1 MKITISGHKE
11 EGIDWPKIPAIK
23 HIRFLTDLGLK
34 EAKDIVDKLK
44 TGTPSTTEFKPVGG
58 KDRDNFEVQEAIKAL
73 RDMEIKVIIE
83 MPHSKESKELM
94 ELVNKTIHLCTD
106 IKKVDVLEVLVIA
119 YKMLVEEE

>member
-1 MKITISGHKE
+1 MKMTFSGHKE
-11 EGIDWPKIPAIK
+11 KCDWPKIQAIK

-34 EAKDIVDKLK
+34 EAKEIADKFE
-44 TGTPSTTEFKPVGG
+44 TNTPTVTEFKPIGG
-58 KDRDNFEVQEAIKAL
+58 RGRDNFEVQEVIKAL

-83 MPHSKESKELM
+83 MPHSEEEKELM
-94 ELVNKTIHLCTD
+94 ALVNKAIHICTD